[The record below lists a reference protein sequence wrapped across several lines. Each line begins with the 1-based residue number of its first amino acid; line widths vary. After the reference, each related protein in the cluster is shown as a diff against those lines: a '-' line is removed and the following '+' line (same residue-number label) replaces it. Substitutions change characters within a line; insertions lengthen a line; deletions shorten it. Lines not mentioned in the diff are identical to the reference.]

1 MTQIAPAK
9 PSQEVKVTDSINALE
24 RASLPSIDRGDLLLE
39 ASRKNPISNVRKPEL
54 VAQVERAATLEDLKA
69 LGAELNA
76 RFQSKQI
83 GGRGWTGNIGTDEHH
98 CGAVADKAAD
108 ELRAMVKE
116 KGYTNVQVGVV
127 LSQKTTD
134 GPVGFIMNNMTHAV
148 TALYIPG
155 QSKAVIVDAWDSP
168 RRVIESSATVTNSA
182 KFATQI
188 EVNFPQ
194 GDGSFRQH
202 GYAGSVSK

>member
-1 MTQIAPAK
+1 MTQLASAK
-9 PSQEVKVTDSINALE
+9 PNQEVKVRDSQSTFEQAT
-24 RASLPSIDRGDLLLE
+24 LPSVDRGDLLLE
-39 ASRKNPISNVRKPEL
+39 AARKNPVTNLRKPEL
-54 VAQVERAATLEDLKA
+54 VAQVERAATFEDLRT

-76 RFQSKQI
+76 RLVSKQI

-98 CGAVADKAAD
+98 CGEVANKAAD
-108 ELRAMVKE
+108 ELRAMIKE

-134 GPVGFIMNNMTHAV
+134 GPIGFIMNNMTHAV

-155 QSKAVIVDAWDSP
+155 QTKAVIVDAWDSP
-168 RRVIESSATVTNSA
+168 RRVLESPATVTSTA
-182 KFATQI
+182 KLSTSI

-202 GYAGSVSK
+202 GYGGTLSK